1 MVEVRHSSLVASEER
16 TNARNFLGNRTEPLK
31 HFLPPP
37 PTSHDADL
45 RPTLPPPPPAV
56 TPKPSDSS
64 DLERRLSFADH
75 LTNSSCSGNLSEH
88 LKQQRAS
95 TDRYLMAGL
104 LGLDPSEVTQAL
116 GAGKTEEEVI
126 GEHLKDAGDNRKHA
140 SPDTAGKQKRR
151 VVDAERLYAEM
162 SFADPKK
169 PLDRRISTALF
180 SIGFVNL
187 PSRISF
193 K

>member
-1 MVEVRHSSLVASEER
+1 MVEVRHSEER
-16 TNARNFLGNRTEPLK
+16 TNARDFLGNRTEPLK
-31 HFLPPP
+31 QFLPPAM
-37 PTSHDADL
+37 SHDAHH
-45 RPTLPPPPPAV
+45 RPSLPPPPPAV

-75 LTNSSCSGNLSEH
+75 LTNSSCAGNLSEH

-126 GEHLKDAGDNRKHA
+126 GEHLKDAGGHKKEA